1 MQEDTKNTNNSNI
14 NDAANSGKVNLFDS
28 TSQQE
33 TKQEESFEEQKVDVI
48 EELLKR
54 KLITEDQVVVA
65 QKELKNRK
73 SNDDIGVMLVKMG
86 FLSDKTLSEILN
98 ANNNAKNIDLKTIII
113 DQNLVKK
120 IPKGFAMQNK
130 VITADVVGQT
140 VIVAMTD
147 VFNIVVI
154 DQIKRFFPQQ
164 YKIQPIYASEGDI
177 INAIDKYYDYDM
189 SIDGI
194 LREIEG
200 GNPEDTE
207 EQAMQG
213 DYKSP
218 MVRLV
223 DAILTDAVRV
233 GASDLHFEPENFFLR
248 LRYRIDGKME
258 QVRAFHKD
266 YWSSIAVRI
275 KIMSGMNIAET
286 RKPQDGRI
294 QAQIL
299 GRTIDFRVSSQP
311 TADGENFVIRILDQK
326 QAILDLNKLGF
337 FQKTQN
343 ILNKCIRKPEGIVI
357 ITGPTG
363 SGKTTTL
370 YAVLT
375 MINDIAKNI
384 MTLENPVEY
393 RVPLVRQSN
402 IQPEIGFDFADG
414 IKTLMRQDPDVILV
428 GEIRDKET
436 AVAAVQAA
444 MTGHQVFTS
453 LHTNDAFSA
462 IPRLMQIG
470 VEPYL
475 LSGSLICVIAQRLA
489 RKLCPHCKQ
498 KYKVTEQDKY
508 MIEYFLGKKIASK
521 IDELYKPV
529 GCDKCRNTGYIGRL
543 AIAEIIDIDKEL
555 DDMIVRRA
563 TKKEFLKY
571 LSETGFVPMQVDG
584 VQKVVMGLTSMNEL
598 ARVVDMTAA
607 MKV

>member
-1 MQEDTKNTNNSNI
+1 MT
-14 NDAANSGKVNLFDS
+14 
-28 TSQQE
+28 
-33 TKQEESFEEQKVDVI
+33 EEKTDILQ
-48 EELLKR
+48 ELLKR
-54 KLITEDQVVVA
+54 RLISDDQIDIVLKE
-65 QKELKNRK
+65 QKD
-73 SNDDIGVMLVKMG
+73 SGTSDDIGVLLVRMG

-98 ANNNAKNIDLKTIII
+98 ADNSAKDIDLKSILI

-130 VITADVVGQT
+130 VVTADISSKTIVVA
-140 VIVAMTD
+140 ISD
-147 VFNIVVI
+147 VFNIVVL
-154 DQIKRFFPQQ
+154 DQIKRFFPPQ
-164 YKIQPIYASEGDI
+164 YKIQPVYASESDI
-177 INAIDKYYDYDM
+177 MAAIDKYYDYDM

-194 LREIEG
+194 LREIENKG
-200 GNPEDTE
+200 VSDDSED
-207 EQAMQG
+207 QAAQG

-218 MVRLV
+218 TVRLV

-233 GASDLHFEPENFFLR
+233 NASDLHFEPETFFLR

-258 QVRAFHKD
+258 QIRAFHKE

-294 QAQIL
+294 NAQIL
-299 GRTIDFRVSSQP
+299 GRTIDFRVSTQP
-311 TADGENFVIRILDQK
+311 TVDGENIVMRILDQK
-326 QAILDLNKLGF
+326 SSILDLDKLGF
-337 FQKTQN
+337 FQKSQA
-343 ILNKCIRKPEGIVI
+343 LLKKCVQKPEGVII

-370 YAVLT
+370 YTLLNMVNS
-375 MINDIAKNI
+375 MEKNI

-393 RVPLVRQSN
+393 RIPLIRQTN
-402 IQPEIGFDFADG
+402 IQPEINFDFADG
-414 IKTLMRQDPDVILV
+414 IKTLMRQDPDIILV

-475 LSGSLICVIAQRLA
+475 LSGSLICVIAQRLT
-489 RKLCPHCKQ
+489 RRLCPHCK
-498 KYKVTEQDKY
+498 KKRPITDK
-508 MIEYFLGKKIASK
+508 EKQVVSYFLGEGIL
-521 IDELYKPV
+521 DRVPELYEPV
-529 GCDKCRNTGYIGRL
+529 GCDKCRNTGFIGRL
-543 AIAEIIDIDKEL
+543 AVIEIIDIDREL

-563 TKKEFLKY
+563 TKKEFLHY
-571 LSETGFVPMQVDG
+571 LDSCGFVPMQVDG
-584 VQKVVMGLTSMNEL
+584 IQKAIMGLTSVEEL
-598 ARVVDMTAA
+598 ARVVDLTEAMT
-607 MKV
+607 

>member
-1 MQEDTKNTNNSNI
+1 MQEDTKNTDNSNI
-14 NDAANSGKVNLFDS
+14 NYAANSGKVNLFDS

-529 GCDKCRNTGYIGRL
+529 GCDKCRNTGYVGRL

>member
-1 MQEDTKNTNNSNI
+1 
-14 NDAANSGKVNLFDS
+14 
-28 TSQQE
+28 
-33 TKQEESFEEQKVDVI
+33 
-48 EELLKR
+48 
-54 KLITEDQVVVA
+54 
-65 QKELKNRK
+65 
-73 SNDDIGVMLVKMG
+73 
-86 FLSDKTLSEILN
+86 
-98 ANNNAKNIDLKTIII
+98 
-113 DQNLVKK
+113 
-120 IPKGFAMQNK
+120 
-130 VITADVVGQT
+130 
-140 VIVAMTD
+140 
-147 VFNIVVI
+147 
-154 DQIKRFFPQQ
+154 
-164 YKIQPIYASEGDI
+164 
-177 INAIDKYYDYDM
+177 M

-194 LREIEG
+194 LKEIESG
-200 GNPEDTE
+200 QAGNAVD
-207 EQAMQG
+207 EQTAR

-223 DAILTDAVRV
+223 DAILTNAVRM

-258 QVRAFHKD
+258 QIRAFHKD

-294 QAQIL
+294 NAQIL

-311 TADGENFVIRILDQK
+311 TADGENIVMRILDQK
-326 QAILDLNKLGF
+326 SSILDLNKLGF

-343 ILNKCIRKPEGIVI
+343 ILKKCIQKPEGVVI

-370 YAVLT
+370 YTVLN
-375 MINDIAKNI
+375 MINSVEKNI

-393 RVPLVRQSN
+393 RIPLIRQTN

-414 IKTLMRQDPDVILV
+414 IKTLMRQDPDIILV
-428 GEIRDKET
+428 GEVRDKET

-489 RKLCPHCKQ
+489 RKLCPNCKR
-498 KYKVTEQDKY
+498 KRAMNDKEKEIISHFLGEGILEKVTE
-508 MIEYFLGKKIASK
+508 
-521 IDELYKPV
+521 LYEPV
-529 GCDKCRNTGYIGRL
+529 GCEKCRNSGFVGRL
-543 AIAEIIDIDKEL
+543 AVVEIIDVDKEL
-555 DDMIVRRA
+555 DDMIVRQA
-563 TKKEFLKY
+563 TKKEFLNY
-571 LSETGFVPMQVDG
+571 LSEHGFVPMQVDG
-584 VQKVVMGLTSMNEL
+584 VQKVIMGMTSMDEL
-598 ARVVDMTAA
+598 SRVVDLTAG
-607 MKV
+607 MNV